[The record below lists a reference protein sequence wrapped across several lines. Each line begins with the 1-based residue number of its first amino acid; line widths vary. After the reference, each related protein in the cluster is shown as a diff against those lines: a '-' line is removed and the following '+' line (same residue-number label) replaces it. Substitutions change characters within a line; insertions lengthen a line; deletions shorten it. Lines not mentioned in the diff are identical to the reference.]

1 MIFKKDGSM
10 VVLGDSIG
18 SGGEGVI
25 YKTGEG
31 CAKIYRSPSAASENL
46 PKVVKLRS
54 LYWQHRD
61 REEYRDVLS
70 HVLVPHHLLFDRVGR
85 FVGFLMPCLPE
96 TDTMILVNYLSYRDM
111 RRKVF
116 PWDMK
121 TRAEI
126 VFRIV
131 SYVLA
136 LSRLSILPIDLN
148 DQNIFIHMS
157 PSSPEVF
164 FIDTDSYQ
172 VERVPARVIAG
183 DIAPPE
189 FFGGITLADGKSM
202 VYVLATIVHRIIMDG
217 FSPFQFVRRSDIS
230 LFDVKRRG
238 LSPLR
243 HENLHPPRGYP
254 PMGRLGVLKD
264 IIARSIDPDRTRRP
278 TLSQF
283 YEYVEMWKTS
293 VENL

>member
-1 MIFKKDGSM
+1 MVFKKDGSM
-10 VVLGDSIG
+10 VVLGSSIG
-18 SGGEGVI
+18 SGGEGII
-25 YKTGEG
+25 YQTPQG
-31 CAKIYRSPSAASENL
+31 CAKIYKSPSIASENL

-54 LYWQHRD
+54 LYWQNRN
-61 REEYRDVLS
+61 RKEYKEVLS
-70 HVLVPHHLLFDRVGR
+70 HVLVPHHLLFDRGGR
-85 FVGFLMPCLPE
+85 FVGFLMSCLPD
-96 TDTMILVNYLSYRDM
+96 TDTMILVNYLSYTDM
-111 RRKVF
+111 KRMVF

-126 VFRIV
+126 VFRIT

-136 LSRLSILPIDLN
+136 LSGLSILPIDLN
-148 DQNIFIHMS
+148 DQNIFIHIS
-157 PSSPEVF
+157 HSSPEVF

-189 FFGGITLADGKSM
+189 FFGGITLATEKSM
-202 VYVLATIVHRIIMDG
+202 VYVLSTIVHRIIMDG

-243 HENLHPPRGYP
+243 HENLRPPKGYP
-254 PMGRLGVLKD
+254 PMGRLGALKD
-264 IIARSIDPDRTRRP
+264 IIARSIDPDRRNRP
-278 TLSQF
+278 TLLQF
-283 YEYVEMWKTS
+283 YKHVEMWKTS

>member
-1 MIFKKDGSM
+1 MIFKKDGAM
-10 VVLGDSIG
+10 VALGSSIG

-25 YKTGEG
+25 YKTPEG
-31 CAKIYRSPSAASENL
+31 CAKIYKSPSVASENL

-54 LYWQHRD
+54 LYWQNRD
-61 REEYRDVLS
+61 RKEYVDVLS
-70 HVLVPHHLLFDRVGR
+70 HVLVPHHLLFDRQGR
-85 FVGFLMPCLPE
+85 FVGFLMPCLPDA
-96 TDTMILVNYLSYRDM
+96 DTMILVNYLSYRDM

-126 VFRIV
+126 VSTIT

-148 DQNIFIHMS
+148 DQNIFIHFTGS
-157 PSSPEVF
+157 LPEVF

-189 FFGGITLADGKSM
+189 FFGGITLADEKSM
-202 VYVLATIVHRIIMDG
+202 VYVLATIIHRIIMDG

-243 HENLHPPRGYP
+243 HENLRPPKGYP
-254 PMGRLGVLKD
+254 HMSRLGVLKD
-264 IIARSIDPDRTRRP
+264 IIARSIDPEKKHRP
-278 TLSQF
+278 TLLQF
-283 YEYVEMWKTS
+283 YKYVEMWKTS